1 MKPSKRTVSSPKAF
15 WPALYDKPC
24 MNLLSLQ
31 RTMAKAVMHPLTHSE
46 HMSKLTPTG
55 EPMAEHAA
63 TFIKPNDRLTSF
75 ERLEIYNRQYWWRL
89 MSSLAE
95 DFPGLQAI
103 LGNRRFEAL
112 CKAYLVARPSRSFT
126 LRNLGRDLE
135 PWLRKNPQWAGSKQL
150 IALDM
155 VRLEWAD
162 IEAFDGAAEDPLRP
176 ADIAKSAGEN
186 LRLKLQP
193 YVRLLKFRFP
203 VDALVLEIK
212 KFNDDTEFLSNAFRE
227 RRKRKRVSAVAKLKP
242 KTIFLAVHRIDY
254 SVYFRR
260 LQAPEYHLLL
270 AVQKGKTLGQ
280 AVMDT
285 FSKRSKTRDADLA
298 QVTYW
303 FQNWSNLGWF
313 CALPQNPKQNSKRR

>member
-1 MKPSKRTVSSPKAF
+1 
-15 WPALYDKPC
+15 

-31 RTMAKAVMHPLTHSE
+31 RTMAKAVMQPLTPSE
-46 HMSKLTPTG
+46 HMSKRAPNG
-55 EPMAEHAA
+55 EAMSKHAA
-63 TFIKPNDRLTSF
+63 RFIKPNDRLTSF

-103 LGNRRFEAL
+103 LGNRRFESL
-112 CKAYLVARPSRSFT
+112 CKAYLTDRPSRSFT

-135 PWLRKNPQWAGSKQL
+135 PWLKKNPHWAGSKQA

-162 IEAFDGAAEDPLRP
+162 IEAFDGAAEEPLRP
-176 ADIAKSAGEN
+176 ADVAKSAGGD

-193 YVRLLKFRFP
+193 YVSLLKFHYP

-212 KFNDDTEFLSNAFRE
+212 RFNDDTEFLSNAFRE
-227 RRKRKRVSAVAKLKP
+227 RRKRKRVTAVARLKS
-242 KTIFLAVHRIDY
+242 KTIFLAVHRNDD

-260 LQAPEYHLLL
+260 LQAAEYGLLL

-280 AVMDT
+280 AVSEV
-285 FSKRSKTRDADLA
+285 FGKRSKNSGADPA
-298 QVTYW
+298 QVTEW
-303 FQNWSNLGWF
+303 FRDWSDLGWF
-313 CALPQNPKQNSKRR
+313 CAPPQKQNSSQNSKKR